1 MNNGIAQP
9 DASYRVCIPPRNS
22 NNCVL
27 EAALS
32 ESIGSLVN
40 TLRNY
45 IIHTNDILIAA
56 GIKVWKNN
64 IDGSASM
71 LFVTYLRALETNN
84 PVLFLPVFKS
94 FGNQA
99 LDAGQL
105 AEVVAAM
112 RMDRIDYES
121 FQGVGFGEEC
131 DSPGIDCFQI
141 EIPRN
146 LLTCIDNMGTI
157 FPPNINFTED
167 HRCVLDLYE
176 LQQVIWVRL
185 FD

>member
-64 IDGSASM
+64 FDGHA
-71 LFVTYLRALETNN
+71 LRD
-84 PVLFLPVFKS
+84 VLKS
-94 FGNQA
+94 IGNKQPC
-99 LDAGQL
+99 L
-105 AEVVAAM
+105 
-112 RMDRIDYES
+112 I
-121 FQGVGFGEEC
+121 
-131 DSPGIDCFQI
+131 SPCF
-141 EIPRN
+141 
-146 LLTCIDNMGTI
+146 
-157 FPPNINFTED
+157 
-167 HRCVLDLYE
+167 
-176 LQQVIWVRL
+176 
-185 FD
+185 

>member
-45 IIHTNDILIAA
+45 IIPTNDILIAA

-99 LDAGQL
+99 LDAGQVGKWSQLCAWIASITSPSKELDSAKSVILQELIVSRLKSL
-105 AEVVAAM
+105 A
-112 RMDRIDYES
+112 
-121 FQGVGFGEEC
+121 
-131 DSPGIDCFQI
+131 
-141 EIPRN
+141 
-146 LLTCIDNMGTI
+146 I
-157 FPPNINFTED
+157 F
-167 HRCVLDLYE
+167 
-176 LQQVIWVRL
+176 
-185 FD
+185 